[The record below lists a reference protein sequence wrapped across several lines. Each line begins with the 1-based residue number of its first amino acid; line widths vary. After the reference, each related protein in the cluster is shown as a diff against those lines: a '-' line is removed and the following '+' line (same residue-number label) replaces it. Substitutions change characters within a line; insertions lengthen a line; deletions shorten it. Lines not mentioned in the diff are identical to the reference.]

1 MPLHLPVPMR
11 RGFTLLELA
20 IVLSL
25 AGFVLALSLR
35 PMRRA
40 LDHFAAD
47 GAARDITT
55 VLAITRQTAVV
66 HGRRAR
72 LRITAESLTVD
83 TLGRA
88 GWGRH
93 RVWLGPADRGVGVTA
108 SNPVVVFAP
117 TGLAWGVSN
126 TSITL
131 VRGSHVETVIVSR
144 AGRVRRG

>member
-1 MPLHLPVPMR
+1 MR

-35 PMRRA
+35 PVKRA

-47 GAARDITT
+47 GAARDVTT
-55 VLAITRQTAVV
+55 LLATARHTAVAQ
-66 HGRRAR
+66 GRRAR
-72 LRITAESLTVD
+72 LRVTGESLAID
-83 TLGRA
+83 TLGPV

-93 RVWLGPADRGVGVTA
+93 RAWPGPAERGVTVTT
-108 SNPVVVFAP
+108 SNPIVVFAP

-131 VRGSHVETVIVSR
+131 SRGSHVETVVVSR